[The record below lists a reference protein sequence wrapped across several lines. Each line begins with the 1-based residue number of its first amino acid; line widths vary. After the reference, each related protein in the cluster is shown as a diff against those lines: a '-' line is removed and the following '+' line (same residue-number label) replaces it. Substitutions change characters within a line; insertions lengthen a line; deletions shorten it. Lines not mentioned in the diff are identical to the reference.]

1 MEFKN
6 QDVIITDPCYV
17 VSNDDDWEKC
27 NYGMSMG
34 SLGFKQCITASTIY
48 GDWSC
53 DTMKLKTNE
62 VIGSFTAD
70 AGMVGV
76 FNLDEVLKYNP
87 DFKDFMEV
95 SPWCVTVIK
104 NFTGDIQILENNYD
118 QVYVYGLGST
128 NFYTAQ
134 K

>member
-6 QDVIITDPCYV
+6 QDIVITDPCYIV
-17 VSNDDDWEKC
+17 DSDTDWKAC
-27 NYGMSMG
+27 NYGSSMEV
-34 SLGFKQCITASTIY
+34 LGFKQCITSPTIY

-53 DTMKLKTNE
+53 QTIE
-62 VIGSFTAD
+62 VSSNKDIGSFTAD

-76 FNLDEVLKYNP
+76 FSLDEVLHYNSN
-87 DFKDFMEV
+87 FTQFMQT

-104 NFTGDIQILENNYD
+104 NFTGDVKILKNTNGS
-118 QVYVYGLGST
+118 VYVSGIGST
-128 NFYTAQ
+128 NFYTSQ